1 MKASM
6 EISPAIRSH
15 KRECA
20 REAAPLDGAGFAA
33 AAPETG
39 VAMGRIFRKLP
50 LTEEIVMRRSR
61 VSHFVYPAVV
71 AAAGVLCASTALA
84 SQGPGAGPGTASSFT
99 QLAMAILVYGAS
111 GLVIGAALIGAAR
124 QRLR

>member
-1 MKASM
+1 
-6 EISPAIRSH
+6 
-15 KRECA
+15 
-20 REAAPLDGAGFAA
+20 
-33 AAPETG
+33 
-39 VAMGRIFRKLP
+39 
-50 LTEEIVMRRSR
+50 
-61 VSHFVYPAVV
+61 
-71 AAAGVLCASTALA
+71 VLCASTALA